1 VANSRAF
8 QALPSSNT
16 VQKILRQIAAEL
28 KVQESQVRAAVD
40 LLDGGASVPFIA
52 RYRKEATGGLDD
64 IHLRE
69 LEARLAYLRE
79 LEERREA
86 VLKSIEEQG
95 KLTAELRAAIE
106 AAPTKQEL
114 EDLYLPYKP
123 RRRTKGQI
131 AREAGIEPLAD
142 LLWADPTR
150 DPATEAQAFVKSEKG
165 EGGEDF
171 TTVPAV
177 LDGVRDILSER
188 WAEDA
193 ALVQSLRE
201 WLWTEG
207 LLKSKLA
214 AGKDENNPPS
224 SATTSSTT
232 SRSAACPRTAPWP
245 CSAAAHRTSSK

>member
-1 VANSRAF
+1 MKCAMANSPSHCNQSEVAARAR
-8 QALPSSNT
+8 LMRDN
-16 VQKILRQIAAEL
+16 VLDKILLQIAAEL
-28 KVQESQVRAAVD
+28 KVRPAQVNAAVE

-52 RYRKEATGGLDD
+52 RYRKEATNGLDD
-64 IHLRE
+64 THLRE
-69 LEARLAYLRE
+69 LEASLAYLRE
-79 LEERREA
+79 LEERRAA

-95 KLTAELRAAIE
+95 KLTPELRAAIE

-123 RRRTKGQI
+123 KRRTKGQI

-142 LLWADPTR
+142 RLWADPAL
-150 DPATEAQAFVKSEKG
+150 DPAAEAVAFVKAEKG

-193 ALVQSLRE
+193 
-201 WLWTEG
+201 
-207 LLKSKLA
+207 
-214 AGKDENNPPS
+214 
-224 SATTSSTT
+224 
-232 SRSAACPRTAPWP
+232 
-245 CSAAAHRTSSK
+245 